1 METLLIETLT
11 QETAS
16 LREQLSLLES
26 RAAAIRQTLDSM
38 EQRLSDLQ
46 AAQQACTAPPAQEDE
61 LPEIEVELIVNED
74 DEDEPA
80 APVPL
85 PDATPDDLLTAEEQQ
100 VEESVEDVLV
110 SEIEKEPAAASAPEA
125 ETEAPEAEA
134 PAKEAAAKAEP
145 HTGVTLPHVDDI
157 RRAISLGDRFLFQ
170 RELFQ
175 GDGEKMNK
183 TIDQLNRLGS
193 LEEAMQYIKKKFN
206 WDSESQAY
214 ELFTNILRRRY

>member
-80 APVPL
+80 AQEPL
-85 PDATPDDLLTAEEQQ
+85 PDAAPDDLLTAEEQQ

-134 PAKEAAAKAEP
+134 PAKEVAAKAEP

-157 RRAISLGDRFLFQ
+157 RHAISLGDRFLFQ
-170 RELFQ
+170 RELFK

-193 LEEAMQYIKKKFN
+193 LDEAMQYIKKKFN
-206 WDSESQAY
+206 WDEESQAY